1 VKRLLRRVLSP
12 LSPVP
17 AAKAKAGNGATSVDD
32 RKVDWKAKATD
43 AIARAKKFEEDAKHQ
58 AKRAEKF
65 RAAAERWEKR
75 AADFDELNTRLRDL
89 ERELAVA
96 REHLMAVEVKLDILE
111 GAANVLDVRTR
122 VAIHQAPTE
131 TGASA

>member
-1 VKRLLRRVLSP
+1 MKNILRRLIAPESGAP
-12 LSPVP
+12 RESR
-17 AAKAKAGNGATSVDD
+17 KSQNGSKTVDD
-32 RKVDWKAKATD
+32 QKDWKAKATE

-65 RAAAERWEKR
+65 RMAAERMEER
-75 AADFDELNTRLRDL
+75 VAEVELLTARLKEA

-111 GAANVLDVRTR
+111 GAANVLDIRTR
-122 VAIHQAPTE
+122 AAIHQHITE
-131 TGASA
+131 TGARV

>member
-1 VKRLLRRVLSP
+1 M
-12 LSPVP
+12 
-17 AAKAKAGNGATSVDD
+17 DD
-32 RKVDWKAKATD
+32 RKVDWKAKASE
-43 AIARAKKFEEDAKHQ
+43 AMARAKEFEVEAKHQ

-65 RAAAERWEKR
+65 RLAAERWEQR
-75 AADFDELNTRLRDL
+75 AADFDALNARLREL

-122 VAIHQAPTE
+122 AAIHQPTAE
-131 TGASA
+131 TGARV

>member
-1 VKRLLRRVLSP
+1 MLSP
-12 LSPVP
+12 LGSEPS
-17 AAKAKAGNGATSVDD
+17 AKPPKPRTGASDVDD
-32 RKVDWKAKATD
+32 RKVDWKAKAAD
-43 AIARAKKFEEDAKHQ
+43 AIARAKEFEADAKHQ

-65 RAAAERWEKR
+65 RQAAERWEKR
-75 AADFDELNTRLRDL
+75 AAEFDELNVRLRDL

-122 VAIHQAPTE
+122 ATIHQAPVE
-131 TGASA
+131 TGARA

>member
-1 VKRLLRRVLSP
+1 M
-12 LSPVP
+12 
-17 AAKAKAGNGATSVDD
+17 DD
-32 RKVDWKAKATD
+32 RKVDWKAKASD
-43 AIARAKKFEEDAKHQ
+43 ATARAKEFEEHAKHE

-65 RAAAERWEKR
+65 RLAAERWEKR
-75 AADFDELNTRLRDL
+75 ASEFDALNARLRDL

-122 VAIHQAPTE
+122 ATIHPTPAE
-131 TGASA
+131 TGARA